1 VRSERLELIP
11 ATLDLCR
18 AERSGREEMARIL
31 DAQIPESW
39 PPPVF
44 EPDDLERLRQQLEAN
59 PETGD
64 WTLHYLVECES
75 PGRRALVGV
84 AGYVGPPTAER
95 GVEIG
100 YAVAEEHQRR
110 GYATEA
116 VLALVTRAFED
127 QRVDVVAATTYST
140 LVPSIGVLT
149 KAGFTHVDSDPGT
162 GLLRFERRRDV
173 RVPGPAS
180 TGTHP

>member
-1 VRSERLELIP
+1 M
-11 ATLDLCR
+11 LD
-18 AERSGREEMARIL
+18 ARI
-31 DAQIPESW
+31 PGSW

-44 EPDDLERLRQQLEAN
+44 EPEDLERLRQQLEAN
-59 PETGD
+59 PDTGD
-64 WTLHYLVECES
+64 WTLHYLVVRET
-75 PGRRALVGV
+75 PDGRTLVGV

-100 YAVAEEHQRR
+100 YAIAEEHQRR

-116 VLALVTRAFED
+116 VLALVTRAFLDE
-127 QRVDVVAATTYST
+127 RVDVVAATTYAT

-162 GLLRFERRRDV
+162 GLLRFERRRDDS
-173 RVPGPAS
+173 VPEPAS
-180 TGTHP
+180 AGISP